1 MTRPTLLCRF
11 CHHPVDLPQ
20 RGWVDGEPA
29 YCVAHHALVDRDP
42 YIIGQAA
49 LDYAEWLHEM
59 DTASLIRWP
68 WRAMNE
74 FAGPL
79 VPGRL
84 TYIAAFPGNGK
95 TSWAAHLLQHFLRV
109 QGKKVTYLPLEADP
123 GETFTRLACLD
134 CGISADDAL
143 SKRLRDRVEQGDPVA
158 KAQHDELSVAYRLMR
173 EDRQLLESLRIEPI
187 DALTPKSFARAL
199 HVAQLQESD
208 VVIVDHMDHAENDV
222 GEAGPEIALSNAMQ
236 SMALRAAKH
245 LSIPMILLTQ
255 LNSSRTG
262 GDALA
267 HYRRPSV
274 DWLYNKGKKEQM
286 AANIFGL
293 SRVLDP
299 AADGEMIQ
307 EVRAGRR
314 DVSTIVLP
322 DVMEVSGMK
331 LRYGGASR
339 DKSIKLKYV
348 RGHIMDMPND
358 DSRDVFAADHGI
370 ALGSPSNRRVA

>member
-1 MTRPTLLCRF
+1 VSRALVCHF
-11 CHHPVDLPQ
+11 CHNPVDLPQ
-20 RGWVDGEPA
+20 KGWKDGAKA
-29 YCVAHHALVDRDP
+29 YCVAHHALADRDP
-42 YIIGQAA
+42 YVIGHEA

-59 DTASLIRWP
+59 DTSALIRWP
-68 WRAMNE
+68 WKAMND

-95 TSWAAHLLQHFLRV
+95 TSFAAHLLQHFLRV
-109 QGKKVTYLPLEADP
+109 QKKKVTYLPLEADP

-143 SKRLRDRVEQGDPVA
+143 SKRLKDRAEMGDPVA
-158 KAQHDELSVAYRLMR
+158 KAQHDELTVAYRLMR
-173 EDRQLLESLRIEPI
+173 EDRELLEGLRIEPI
-187 DALTPKSFARAL
+187 DALTPSTFANAL
-199 HVAQLQESD
+199 RVAHLQESD
-208 VVIVDHMDHAENDV
+208 CIIVDHVDHAEHDAGESGND
-222 GEAGPEIALSNAMQ
+222 IAVSNQMQ
-236 SMALRAAKH
+236 SMALRAAKK
-245 LSIPMILLTQ
+245 LSIPIILLTQ

-267 HYRRPSV
+267 HYRRPLV

-286 AANIFGL
+286 GANIFGL

-299 AADGEMIQ
+299 SADSETIQ

-322 DVMEVSGMK
+322 DVMEVSGIKM
-331 LRYGGASR
+331 RYGGASR
-339 DKSIKLKYV
+339 DKSITLKYL
-348 RGHIMDMPND
+348 RGHIMDMPDD
-358 DSRDVFAADHGI
+358 DSRDVFAAGHGI

>member
-1 MTRPTLLCRF
+1 MARTLSCHF
-11 CHHPVDLPQ
+11 CHHSVDLPQ
-20 RGWVDGEPA
+20 RGWVDGQAA
-29 YCVAHHALVDRDP
+29 YCVAHHALADRDP
-42 YIIGQAA
+42 YVIGQEA

-59 DTASLIRWP
+59 DTSALIRWP
-68 WRAMNE
+68 WKAMND

-95 TSWAAHLLQHFLRV
+95 TSFAAHLLQHFLRT
-109 QGKKVTYLPLEADP
+109 QKKKVTYLPLEADP

-143 SKRLRDRVEQGDPVA
+143 SKRLKDRAEMGDPVA
-158 KAQHDELSVAYRLMR
+158 QAQHDELSVAYRLMR
-173 EDRQLLESLRIEPI
+173 EDRELLEGLRIEPI
-187 DALTPKSFARAL
+187 DALTPKSFANAL
-199 HVAQLQESD
+199 RVAQLQESD
-208 VVIVDHMDHAENDV
+208 VVIVDHIDHAEHDA
-222 GEAGPEIALSNAMQ
+222 GESGADIAVSNQMQ
-236 SMALRAAKH
+236 AMALRAAKA
-245 LSIPMILLTQ
+245 LSIPIILLTQ

-267 HYRRPSV
+267 HYRRPLT

-299 AADGEMIQ
+299 KADPDAVQ

-314 DVSTIVLP
+314 DVSTVVLP

-331 LRYGGASR
+331 MRYGGASR
-339 DKSIKLKYV
+339 DKSITLKYL
-348 RGHIMDMPND
+348 RGHIMDMPD
-358 DSRDVFAADHGI
+358 DDRREVFASGHGI

>member
-1 MTRPTLLCRF
+1 MARTLTCHF
-11 CHHPVDLPQ
+11 CHNPVDLPQ
-20 RGWVDGEPA
+20 KGWKDGQAA
-29 YCVAHHALVDRDP
+29 YCVAHHTLADRDP
-42 YIIGQAA
+42 YVIGQDA
-49 LDYAEWLHEM
+49 LDYAEWLHDM
-59 DTASLIRWP
+59 DTSALLRWP
-68 WRAMNE
+68 WRTMND

-95 TSWAAHLLQHFLRV
+95 TSFAAHLLQHFLRV
-109 QGKKVTYLPLEADP
+109 QKKKVTYLPLEADP

-143 SKRLRDRVEQGDPVA
+143 SKRLRDRADQGDPIA

-173 EDRQLLESLRIEPI
+173 EDRGLLEALRIEPI
-187 DALTPKSFARAL
+187 DALTPSTFARAL
-199 HVAQLQESD
+199 RVAHLQESD
-208 VVIVDHMDHAENDV
+208 VVIVDHIDETENDD
-222 GEAGPEIALSNAMQ
+222 GENSPEIAVSNKMQ
-236 SMALRAAKH
+236 SMALRASKAM
-245 LSIPMILLTQ
+245 SIPIILLSQ

-267 HYRRPSV
+267 HYRRPLV
-274 DWLYNKGKKEQM
+274 DWLYNKGKKEQKG
-286 AANIFGL
+286 ANIFGL

-299 AADGEMIQ
+299 NTDSETLQ
-307 EVRAGRR
+307 EVRAGRL

-331 LRYGGASR
+331 MRYGGASR
-339 DKSIKLKYV
+339 DKSIKLRYL
-348 RGHIMDMPND
+348 RGHIMDMTD
-358 DSRDVFAADHGI
+358 DEHRDVFAAGHGI

>member
-1 MTRPTLLCRF
+1 MRPALLCRF
-11 CHHPVDLPQ
+11 CHNLVDLPQ
-20 RGWVDGEPA
+20 RGWVDGDPA
-29 YCVAHHALVDRDP
+29 YCVAHHALADRDP
-42 YIIGQAA
+42 WVIGQGA
-49 LDYAEWLHEM
+49 LDYAEWLHDMESS
-59 DTASLIRWP
+59 SLIRWP
-68 WRAMNE
+68 WKAMND

-95 TSWAAHLLQHFLRV
+95 TSFAAHLLQHFLRV

-143 SKRLRDRVEQGDPVA
+143 SKRLRDRADAGDATA
-158 KAQHDELSVAYRLMR
+158 KAQHEDLSVAYRLMR

-199 HVAQLQESD
+199 HVAHLQESD
-208 VVIVDHMDHAENDV
+208 IVIVDHMDHAENDV
-222 GEAGPEIALSNAMQ
+222 GESGPEIALSNQMQ
-236 SMALRAAKH
+236 SMALRAAKAMN
-245 LSIPMILLTQ
+245 IPMILLTQ

-267 HYRRPSV
+267 HYRRPLV

-299 AADGEMIQ
+299 NAASDALQ
-307 EVRAGRR
+307 DVRAGRR

-331 LRYGGASR
+331 MRYGGASR
-339 DKSIKLKYV
+339 DKSIKLRYL
-348 RGHIMDMPND
+348 RGHIMDMAD
-358 DSRDVFAADHGI
+358 DDGRDVFASQHGI
-370 ALGSPSNRRVA
+370 AMGSPSNWRVA

>member
-1 MTRPTLLCRF
+1 
-11 CHHPVDLPQ
+11 
-20 RGWVDGEPA
+20 
-29 YCVAHHALVDRDP
+29 
-42 YIIGQAA
+42 
-49 LDYAEWLHEM
+49 
-59 DTASLIRWP
+59 
-68 WRAMNE
+68 
-74 FAGPL
+74 
-79 VPGRL
+79 
-84 TYIAAFPGNGK
+84 
-95 TSWAAHLLQHFLRV
+95 
-109 QGKKVTYLPLEADP
+109 
-123 GETFTRLACLD
+123 
-134 CGISADDAL
+134 
-143 SKRLRDRVEQGDPVA
+143 
-158 KAQHDELSVAYRLMR
+158 MR

-245 LSIPMILLTQ
+245 LGIPMILLTQ

-267 HYRRPSV
+267 HYRRPMT

-370 ALGSPSNRRVA
+370 ALGSPSNRRAA

>member
-1 MTRPTLLCRF
+1 MARTLTCHF
-11 CHHPVDLPQ
+11 CHNPVDLPQ
-20 RGWVDGEPA
+20 KGWKDGQAA
-29 YCVAHHALVDRDP
+29 YCVAHHTLADRDP
-42 YIIGQAA
+42 YVIGQDA
-49 LDYAEWLHEM
+49 LDYAEWLHDM
-59 DTASLIRWP
+59 DTSALLRWP
-68 WRAMNE
+68 WRTMND

-95 TSWAAHLLQHFLRV
+95 TSFAAHLLQHFLRV
-109 QGKKVTYLPLEADP
+109 QKKKVTYLPLEADP

-143 SKRLRDRVEQGDPVA
+143 SKRLRDRADQGDPIA

-173 EDRQLLESLRIEPI
+173 EDRGLLEALRIEPI
-187 DALTPKSFARAL
+187 DALTPSTFARAL
-199 HVAQLQESD
+199 RVAHLQESD
-208 VVIVDHMDHAENDV
+208 VVIVDHIDETENDD
-222 GEAGPEIALSNAMQ
+222 GENSPEIAVSNKMQ
-236 SMALRAAKH
+236 SMALRASKAM
-245 LSIPMILLTQ
+245 SIPIILLSQ

-267 HYRRPSV
+267 HYRRPLV
-274 DWLYNKGKKEQM
+274 DWLYNKGKKEQKG
-286 AANIFGL
+286 ANIFGL

-299 AADGEMIQ
+299 NTDSETLQ

-331 LRYGGASR
+331 MRYGGASR
-339 DKSIKLKYV
+339 DKSIKLRYL
-348 RGHIMDMPND
+348 RGHIMDMTD
-358 DSRDVFAADHGI
+358 DEHRDVFAAGHGI

>member
-1 MTRPTLLCRF
+1 MN
-11 CHHPVDLPQ
+11 Q
-20 RGWVDGEPA
+20 E
-29 YCVAHHALVDRDP
+29 
-42 YIIGQAA
+42 A

-59 DTASLIRWP
+59 DASSLLRWP
-68 WRAMNE
+68 WRTMND

-95 TSWAAHLLQHFLRV
+95 TSFAAHLLRHFLRV
-109 QGKKVTYLPLEADP
+109 QKKKVTYLPLEADP

-134 CGISADDAL
+134 CGISADEAL
-143 SKRLRDRVEQGDPVA
+143 SKRLKDRAEMGDA
-158 KAQHDELSVAYRLMR
+158 AARIQHEELTVAYRLMR
-173 EDRQLLESLRIEPI
+173 EDRELLESLRIEPI
-187 DALTPKSFARAL
+187 DALTPKSFAKAL
-199 HVAQLQESD
+199 KVAHLQESD
-208 VVIVDHMDHAENDV
+208 VVIVDHVDHAENDHGDSGADITV
-222 GEAGPEIALSNAMQ
+222 SNQMQ
-236 SMALRAAKH
+236 SMALRAAKGM
-245 LSIPMILLTQ
+245 SIPIILLTQ

-267 HYRRPSV
+267 HYRRPLV

-299 AADGEMIQ
+299 SADSEAIQ
-307 EVRAGRR
+307 DVRAGRR
-314 DVSTIVLP
+314 DVSSIVLA

-331 LRYGGASR
+331 MRYGGASR

-348 RGHIMDMPND
+348 RGHIMDMPD
-358 DSRDVFAADHGI
+358 DDGRDVLASSHGI
-370 ALGSPSNRRVA
+370 ALGSPSNRMAA